1 MAPDDDF
8 DSDYLT
14 LLPPHPMVLLVTNDQ
29 LSVDLQREHID
40 DLHKKANMLVFCVIV
55 FYVLLFK
62 QFMVSASASSASVC
76 TVLAF

>member
-14 LLPPHPMVLLVTNDQ
+14 LLPPHPMVLLVTSDK

-55 FYVLLFK
+55 FCVLFK
-62 QFMVSASASSASVC
+62 QFVVSVSASSASVC
-76 TVLAF
+76 TMLAF